1 MNKLQKLLK
10 KESNEYIAVALM
22 TIFIVT
28 NMKVPKMIGTLID
41 TLVGRVV
48 IITLAIS
55 LFFVHNVLGV
65 VALLFAYELI
75 RRSEQATGT
84 YQMRHFLPSE
94 YVKGKHFDAM
104 NQFPVTLEEEMVQKM
119 VPLVDNSTPVHTNY
133 KPVMDKLHHAAKL

>member
-1 MNKLQKLLK
+1 MKSVGKMLK
-10 KESNEYIAVALM
+10 KEANEYIAVALM

-28 NMKVPKMIGTLID
+28 NMKVPKMIGGLID
-41 TLVGRVV
+41 TLMGRVV
-48 IITLAIS
+48 VITLAVS

-65 VALLFAYELI
+65 VALVFAYELI
-75 RRSEQATGT
+75 RRSEQSTGT

-119 VPLVDNSTPVHTNY
+119 VPLVDNSVPVYTNY